1 MVGKEF
7 RIRTLHN
14 QECPC
19 YICSMVIAEGEK
31 LRRLLRARERRGKIV
46 VLKPRNTISCPFVQ
60 LGLTRSSGMT
70 EDCQTYITVKPVPR
84 DSSVGIVTRYGLD
97 GPGIESRWRRDF
109 PHPSRPA
116 LGPTQPPIQWV
127 PGLFPGG
134 KAAGAWR

>member
-1 MVGKEF
+1 VAGKQF

-14 QECPC
+14 QECLC

-31 LRRLLRARERRGKIV
+31 LRRLLRARERGGKI
-46 VLKPRNTISCPFVQ
+46 VLKPRNTISCPSVQ

-97 GPGIESRWRRDF
+97 GPGDRILVWAIFSA
-109 PHPSRPA
+109 PVQTGPGAHPTSYTRNTRS
-116 LGPTQPPIQWV
+116 LS
-127 PGLFPGG
+127 PG
-134 KAAGAWR
+134 